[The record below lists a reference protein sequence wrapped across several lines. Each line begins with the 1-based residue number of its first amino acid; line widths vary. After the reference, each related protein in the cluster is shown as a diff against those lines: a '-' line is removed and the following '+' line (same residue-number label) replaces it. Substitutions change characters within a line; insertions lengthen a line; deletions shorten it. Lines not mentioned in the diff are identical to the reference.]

1 LFPPPFDPCCC
12 AAAISLL
19 ISLPVV
25 AQYVELEFHT
35 F

>member
-25 AQYVELEFHT
+25 AQYV
-35 F
+35 